1 MWTRCRVNTRGTK
14 SCDDVN
20 VGAERERGKEKE
32 EEDFHLFS
40 MSAQIFRFVLCFV
53 LFYFGKCFQRE
64 RNVILS
70 PAHFFSSFDSAVRIN
85 RVTT

>member
-1 MWTRCRVNTRGTK
+1 MWTRCRVNTRGT

-53 LFYFGKCFQRE
+53 LFYFGKFF
-64 RNVILS
+64 NVNGM
-70 PAHFFSSFDSAVRIN
+70 SSFLRHISF
-85 RVTT
+85 RVLTPRSE